1 MRRSPRDAIDAT
13 TSLDR
18 PRFWGDRAVVG
29 ERSRVNGAEPSVS
42 ASTLQSTV
50 GMSTSIVARPESFL
64 SLAAADHSGV
74 RRVRKE
80 ELARVWPL
88 RRTLVVTDAM
98 DAPDNL
104 AKELV
109 GKLRCAVEMVDSLE
123 AGLASLETHT
133 PDAVLVVSATFESC
147 LATLRA
153 LRASSNG
160 GAFTIVVLLAHHAD
174 RDWQA
179 LRDAGADAS
188 YHQPTPTP
196 EIARAILGVTLSQR
210 ATRAW

>member
-1 MRRSPRDAIDAT
+1 
-13 TSLDR
+13 
-18 PRFWGDRAVVG
+18 
-29 ERSRVNGAEPSVS
+29 
-42 ASTLQSTV
+42 
-50 GMSTSIVARPESFL
+50 MSTSTVARPKSFP
-64 SLAAADHSGV
+64 SFAAANDSGV

-109 GKLRCAVEMVDSLE
+109 GKLRCAVEMVDSLD

-147 LATLRA
+147 LAALRA
-153 LRASSNG
+153 LRASPNG
-160 GAFTIVVLLAHHAD
+160 GAFSIVALLAHDAD
-174 RDWQA
+174 RNWQA
-179 LRDAGADAS
+179 LREAGADAS
-188 YHQPTPTP
+188 YHHPTATP

-210 ATRAW
+210 TTRAW